1 MPRFLPSGDTALV
14 VEFGDRVDQALSG
27 LVLALAHRLEEA
39 AIPGIVELV
48 PTFRS
53 LMVHYDPVRLP
64 QAELKRRLAPLL
76 NRLEAAG
83 SLGRR
88 WRIPACYDESLGLD
102 LADVAGRMGLTRS
115 QVIERHSAT
124 LFHVYMMGFLPG
136 LPYLGGLPPEFE
148 LPRRENPRIKVPRGS
163 VAVAMSMTVIYPLES
178 PGGWHILAQTPVPMW
193 DMAKEPPALLAAG
206 DKVMFEPIPLA
217 RYEALLA
224 EAAAGELRLCA
235 RRHGRMTPALRV
247 ISPGLMTT
255 LQDLGRPGYQRLG
268 VPVSGALDHVCL
280 RAANLLVGNPAG
292 MGALEIA
299 YQGPTLAVEADSVR
313 VAVAGGQAPI
323 DILAARRRRQPS
335 PRLLRERPPGAWTNL
350 EDWGANRQRH
360 PLSRDRRRLRHRSR
374 DGQPIDAHARW
385 HRRLRGPRVEDGR
398 SRAAA
403 AAGCA
408 RA

>member
-1 MPRFLPSGDTALV
+1 MSSPPQSNAVPRFLPSGDTALV

-27 LVLALAHRLEEA
+27 LVLALARRLEEA

-53 LMVHYDPVRLP
+53 LMVHYDPVRLS

-76 NRLEAAG
+76 DRLEAAG

-136 LPYLGGLPPEFE
+136 LPYLGGLPPEFG

-206 DKVMFEPIPLA
+206 DKVMFEPIPRA

-224 EAAAGELRLCA
+224 EAAAGELRL
-235 RRHGRMTPALRV
+235 
-247 ISPGLMTT
+247 
-255 LQDLGRPGYQRLG
+255 
-268 VPVSGALDHVCL
+268 
-280 RAANLLVGNPAG
+280 
-292 MGALEIA
+292 
-299 YQGPTLAVEADSVR
+299 
-313 VAVAGGQAPI
+313 AP
-323 DILAARRRRQPS
+323 
-335 PRLLRERPPGAWTNL
+335 EG
-350 EDWGANRQRH
+350 
-360 PLSRDRRRLRHRSR
+360 
-374 DGQPIDAHARW
+374 
-385 HRRLRGPRVEDGR
+385 
-398 SRAAA
+398 AAA
-403 AAGCA
+403 
-408 RA
+408 